1 MGWYS
6 VDAIDIAFKKTK
18 KILNEPFNFWKWLK
32 LAIIIFFIGGGIG
45 NQVFNYNPGGF
56 DKPFSRNGVEGSSVD
71 KISNQMGLFWHQY
84 QTYILIAVTI
94 FILFILIFGFISSVM
109 EFVFMESIVTNIVS
123 IRAYF
128 KKYLR
133 QGFSLFLVRMI
144 IGLFTLMLL
153 IAAASLVFLPF
164 LRSGAVITPGL
175 IWNSIFWLILI
186 LLVLALVNG
195 IIGSFISL
203 SIPIMMYRNIG
214 IIAALG
220 KIIAR
225 LREEWKQILV
235 YWIMRIIIGLVAGIL
250 VGIVAIIVLIVFLI
264 AIILLGAILYFL
276 LSGLGLGVSNLLFWV
291 VMITYGVIA
300 AIPLIIFLL
309 LASVPVPV
317 FMKFHLLT
325 FLRMWFKDLNIPF
338 FDETTIDN
346 VNE

>member
-1 MGWYS
+1 
-6 VDAIDIAFKKTK
+6 
-18 KILNEPFNFWKWLK
+18 
-32 LAIIIFFIGGGIG
+32 
-45 NQVFNYNPGGF
+45 
-56 DKPFSRNGVEGSSVD
+56 
-71 KISNQMGLFWHQY
+71 
-84 QTYILIAVTI
+84 
-94 FILFILIFGFISSVM
+94 M